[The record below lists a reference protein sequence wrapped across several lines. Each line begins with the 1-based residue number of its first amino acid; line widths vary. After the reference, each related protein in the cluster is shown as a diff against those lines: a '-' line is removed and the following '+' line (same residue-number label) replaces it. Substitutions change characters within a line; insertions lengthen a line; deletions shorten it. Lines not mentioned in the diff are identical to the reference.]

1 MEVVIAITGV
11 LEVLI
16 LGLMVLLSV
25 WSISIMIAKKRLL
38 QKEFVQ
44 ADFEAVVQKIKN
56 GEPITH
62 AKEKD
67 GFFYGAAEAMMVS
80 TTAAK
85 NSDVLMAQVDRSVS
99 HFLKDKRSELNKDL
113 YILASLGSNAPFIGL
128 FGTVLGIIRAF
139 AYLGSQS
146 GSTAVMSGVSQ
157 ALYATAVGLLVAIP
171 AVTAYNYYS
180 NRIKKAVSQ
189 VESLRD
195 LFISQALKR
204 I

>member
-11 LEVLI
+11 LEILI

>member
-1 MEVVIAITGV
+1 MEVVVTITGI
-11 LEVLI
+11 LEIVI
-16 LGLMVLLSV
+16 LGLMVGLSI

-38 QKEFVQ
+38 NDQVFA
-44 ADFEAVVQKIKN
+44 ADFEWISQKLKAGDLEISTQGK
-56 GEPITH
+56 P
-62 AKEKD
+62 
-67 GFFYGAAEAMMVS
+67 GFFFSAFSAMNAS
-80 TTAAK
+80 QKAK
-85 NSDVLMAQVDRSVS
+85 NPDALVAQVDRTVS
-99 HFLKDKRSELNKDL
+99 HFVKEKRTELNKDM

-171 AVTAYNYYS
+171 AVTAYNYFS
-180 NRIKKAVSQ
+180 NRIKKAISQ

-195 LFISQALKR
+195 LYIAQNLKR
-204 I
+204 M

>member
-11 LEVLI
+11 LEILI

-180 NRIKKAVSQ
+180 NRIKKAVSK